1 MTSNGFW
8 ETSSVSVGLIT
19 RAMSHAPP
27 IVLQCGAP
35 PPRPEEQQSIP
46 STTVP
51 AVRILRRIF
60 SASNLSRT
68 SPEVYTIRTIR
79 ELYLSAHARGMLDD
93 LSGPQFS
100 AVISVFGTL
109 SVPDPPSP
117 FKSPL
122 AQHIDKG
129 KSRTWW
135 GFIFQMIRDKKRVT
149 GILTEGD
156 LYWLMRAKASEASLV
171 NLNVYASGDG
181 KFSACPVSA

>member
-1 MTSNGFW
+1 MTSNGLR

-19 RAMSHAPP
+19 RAVSHAPP

-35 PPRPEEQQSIP
+35 PPIPEERQSIP
-46 STTVP
+46 STAVP
-51 AVRILRRIF
+51 AVRILRRTF

-68 SPEVYTIRTIR
+68 NPEVYTIRTIR
-79 ELYLSAHARGMLDD
+79 ELYLGAHARGMLDD

-100 AVISVFGTL
+100 AMISLFGTL
-109 SVPDPPSP
+109 SVPDPPSQ

-129 KSRTWW
+129 KYRTWW
-135 GFIFQMIRDKKRVT
+135 GFIFQMVRDKKRVT

-181 KFSACPVSA
+181 KFSACPAGA